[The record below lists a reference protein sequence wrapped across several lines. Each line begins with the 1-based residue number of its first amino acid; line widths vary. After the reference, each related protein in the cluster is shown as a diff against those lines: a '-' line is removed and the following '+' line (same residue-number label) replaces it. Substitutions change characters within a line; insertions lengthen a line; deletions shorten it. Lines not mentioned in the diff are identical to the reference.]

1 MRILLVEDDNRVA
14 DALTGSLRRNGYE
27 VWRAASAADALAAP
41 AVDLVLL
48 DLGLPDRDGIEVCR
62 ELRARGS
69 VPVIAV
75 TARGGGPDRVRG
87 LRSGADDYVVK
98 PFNAAELLA
107 RIEAVLRRSMTR
119 RVGEDRLVTVD
130 GLEIDLGRREVT
142 LDGRPVPLTRKEF
155 DVLAVLVR
163 AEGAAVPRDRIIV
176 EVWQTTYEGM
186 SRTLDVHM
194 ANLRGKLGRS
204 GSVVRTVRGIGYRL
218 ATAAEGP
225 PYAASDTGPEVPPSS
240 HRGLSSPVLPPTAVG
255 S

>member
-27 VWRAASAADALAAP
+27 VWRAASAADALTAP

-69 VPVIAV
+69 VPVIVV

-119 RVGEDRLVTVD
+119 RVGED

-142 LDGRPVPLTRKEF
+142 LDGRLVPLTRKEF

-218 ATAAEGP
+218 ATAAEGSP
-225 PYAASDTGPEVPPSS
+225 DTASDTGPEVPPFS
-240 HRGLSSPVLPPTAVG
+240 HPVLSSPALPPTAAD